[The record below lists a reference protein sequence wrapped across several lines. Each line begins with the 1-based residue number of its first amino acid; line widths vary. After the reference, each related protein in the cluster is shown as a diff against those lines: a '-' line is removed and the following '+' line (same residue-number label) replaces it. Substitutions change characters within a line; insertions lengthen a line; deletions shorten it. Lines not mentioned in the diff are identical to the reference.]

1 MSDDPESIHYILDW
15 EYGPDGAE
23 KLRRLVREGADVN
36 ALSEDGE
43 APIHVAARRRRLDA
57 TEILLELGAGIDA
70 RTSGGKTAYAHA
82 ARRGFTEICVFLA
95 ESGADT
101 ALNTADRLAVAV
113 SDGDL
118 AKAAEILLEDPGAA
132 RTGNPE
138 EDRLFPDIAGRANR
152 EAVKFLIDAGADLNS
167 RGLDDGTPL
176 HQAAWFGEPA
186 NAGLLI
192 DAGAPLDVFDK
203 CHNSSP
209 LHWAV
214 HGSRYSGHA
223 AFRQARY
230 VALVEMLL
238 DAGTNLHY
246 PGDESDS
253 YLRRLFAD
261 ATDSVKKAMI
271 GRGLAPPPENTGRED
286 E

>member
-1 MSDDPESIHYILDW
+1 MSENRESIHFILDW
-15 EYGPDGAE
+15 DYGPDGAE
-23 KLRRLVREGADVN
+23 KLRRLASGGTDIDAMSEEG
-36 ALSEDGE
+36 ET
-43 APIHVAARRRRLDA
+43 PIHVAARRRRLDA
-57 TEILLELGAGIDA
+57 TEILVELGAGIDA
-70 RTSGGKTAYAHA
+70 KTSGGKTAYAHA
-82 ARRGFTEICVFLA
+82 ARRGFTEVCDLLA
-95 ESGADT
+95 EAGAHTD
-101 ALNTADRLAVAV
+101 LSSADRLAVAV

-118 AKAAEILLEDPGAA
+118 EKAAEILLEDPGAA

-138 EDRLFPDIAGRANR
+138 EDRLFPDIAGRAQA
-152 EAVKFLIDAGADLNS
+152 EPVGFLIDVGADLTA

-186 NAGLLI
+186 NARLLI
-192 DAGAPLDVFDK
+192 DAGAPLDVFDN

-230 VALVEMLL
+230 VELVEMLI
-238 DAGTNLHY
+238 DAGSSLTY
-246 PGDESDS
+246 PGDGSDS
-253 YLRRLFAD
+253 YLRRLFND
-261 ATDSVKKAMI
+261 ATDAVRKAMT
-271 GRGLAPPPENTGRED
+271 GRGIAPPSDVSGQEE